1 MVDHD
6 MQRLSVSV
14 SPQVLTAWHKG
25 VRALFNR
32 TCSSNPKLTTA
43 EVYELI
49 ICWISLR
56 IDLTSRDEARIR
68 RVLIENRDL
77 EEADVLDWVVRFKD
91 QTPLLDA
98 MESLIRRP

>member
-1 MVDHD
+1 
-6 MQRLSVSV
+6 MQTPEVSV
-14 SPQVLTAWHKG
+14 SPQILAAWHKG
-25 VRALFNR
+25 VRALFNKA
-32 TCSSNPKLTTA
+32 CSTNPDLTTTR
-43 EVYELI
+43 VYELV
-49 ICWISLR
+49 ICHVSCR